1 MRFSGP
7 ATIDCQSPY
16 ETITTSGTILQSTNH
31 PNNYINNQD
40 CQVTITFGTGQ
51 FVSIQFTAF
60 NIETHSS
67 CVYDWLEIRDG
78 DSASSPLIG
87 SRMCGTTIPGAIQST
102 GNSMTIRFHSDGAN
116 VRSGFKFGVYAGES
130 L

>member
-16 ETITTSGTILQSTNH
+16 DTITTSGTILQSTNH

-40 CQVTITFGTGQ
+40 CQVTITFAVGQ

-87 SRMCGTTIPGAIQST
+87 SRMCGATIPGAIQST
-102 GNSMTIRFHSDGAN
+102 GNSMTLIFHTDSS
-116 VRSGFKFGVYAGES
+116 VSKTGFKITANPGK
-130 L
+130 